1 MASANMIAKYD
12 AGNPD
17 ALRRAVAGAQLKAFP
32 RPVLQA
38 CREASQKV
46 FQELGA
52 KDPMFH
58 DSMAAFR
65 GQGDPLVPRRRGR
78 FDGLMA
84 APGQPET

>member
-1 MASANMIAKYD
+1 MNQASHDALPKSYQTALALACRMASANMIAKYD

-17 ALRRAVAGAQLKAFP
+17 ALRRLVAGAQLKAFP

-52 KDPMFH
+52 RTRC
-58 DSMAAFR
+58 SRSSTTA
-65 GQGDPLVPRRRGR
+65 
-78 FDGLMA
+78 
-84 APGQPET
+84 